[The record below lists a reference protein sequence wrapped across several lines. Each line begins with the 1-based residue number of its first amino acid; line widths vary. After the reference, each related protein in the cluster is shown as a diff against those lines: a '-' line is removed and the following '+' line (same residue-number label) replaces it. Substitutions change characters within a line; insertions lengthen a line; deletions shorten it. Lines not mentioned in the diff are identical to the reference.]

1 MVNINLITTGF
12 QKSGR
17 IVSAIRNSSHRFDD
31 IHCGMITWRVCMSRS
46 ISLCHGGNDSVPPS
60 RPCPMRY
67 RQHGLNSFL
76 DNLRCASINL
86 MWRRSKA
93 PSRAGPT
100 SRRLTTTAP
109 ARGQSDPA
117 PTVPYALTAGTASP
131 LRDAPSACAPRAHR
145 ASGRLDTI
153 WDAQILGSPFG
164 VYSGPIHRHYPHGTR
179 HYYGNFGH
187 GR

>member
-1 MVNINLITTGF
+1 MLHLY
-12 QKSGR
+12 Q
-17 IVSAIRNSSHRFDD
+17 
-31 IHCGMITWRVCMSRS
+31 HCGMITWRVCMSRS

-86 MWRRSKA
+86 IWRRSTA

-153 WDAQILGSPFG
+153 WDAQILGSPSG